1 MPRLFYTLLITLSL
15 MINTKVTIPDSKRA
29 ADIRNKVWPLLQ
41 KQLNDRGLGEDQPI
55 YIRIIKETK
64 TLQIWILSGAA
75 YKLFKSY
82 DICSFSGGLGTKT
95 LEWDSKSP
103 EGFYSV
109 TPDLLNPNSAYHLGI
124 NIGYPNK
131 LERQLKYTGDAIM
144 IHGDCVSIGCYA
156 MDDPT
161 IEEIYTLVY
170 EAFLHGQKTINIG
183 IFPFKMDD
191 AHMKTYA
198 NSSNIHFWENLKPG
212 FDIFQ
217 NTHIPPV
224 VSVSNKQYVF
234 KEAAPMPQ

>member
-1 MPRLFYTLLITLSL
+1 MPRLFHTLLITLSL
-15 MINTKVTIPDSKRA
+15 MINTKITIPDSKRA

-41 KQLNDRGLGEDQPI
+41 KQLKDKDLGEDQPV

-64 TLQIWILSGAA
+64 TLQLWILSGKE
-75 YKLFKSY
+75 YRLFKSY

-103 EGFYSV
+103 EGFYTV
-109 TPDLLNPNSAYHLGI
+109 TADLLNPNSAYHLGI

-131 LERQLKYTGDAIM
+131 LERQLGYTGDAIM

-161 IEEIYTLVY
+161 IEEIYTMVY
-170 EAFLHGQKTINIG
+170 EAFLHGQKVLNIG

-198 NSSNIHFWENLKPG
+198 NSPNIRFWQNLKPG

-217 NTHIPPV
+217 NTHIPPI
-224 VSVSNKQYVF
+224 VSVSNKKYVF
-234 KEAAPMPQ
+234 KEGCN

>member
-1 MPRLFYTLLITLSL
+1 MPKLFHLLLSGFLL
-15 MINTKVTIPDSKRA
+15 MGQPKINIPDSKRA
-29 ADIRNKVWPLLQ
+29 ADVRNKVWPLLQ
-41 KQLNDRGLGEDQPI
+41 KQLKDMELGDDQPV

-64 TLQIWILSGAA
+64 TLQLWILSGKA
-75 YKLFKSY
+75 YRLFKSY

-95 LEWDSKSP
+95 LEWDTKSP
-103 EGFYSV
+103 EGFYNV

-156 MDDPT
+156 MSDPI
-161 IEEIYTLVY
+161 IEEIYTIVY
-170 EAFLHGQKTINIG
+170 EAFLHGQKSIG
-183 IFPFKMDD
+183 ICIVPFKMDD

-198 NSSNIHFWENLKPG
+198 GSPNIRFWQNIKTG

-217 NTHIPPV
+217 NTHVPPV
-224 VSVSNKQYVF
+224 VSVSNRQYVF
-234 KEAAPMPQ
+234 KETAPAPR

>member
-1 MPRLFYTLLITLSL
+1 MPRLFHTLLITLSL
-15 MINTKVTIPDSKRA
+15 MINAKITIPDSKRA

-41 KQLNDRGLGEDQPI
+41 KQLKDRNLGEDQPI

-64 TLQIWILSGAA
+64 TLQLWILSGKN
-75 YKLFKSY
+75 YQLFKSY
-82 DICSFSGGLGTKT
+82 DICSFAGGLGTKT

-103 EGFYSV
+103 EGFYTV

-131 LERQLKYTGDAIM
+131 LERQLGYTGDAIM

-156 MDDPT
+156 RDEPT
-161 IEEIYTLVY
+161 IEEIYTMVY
-170 EAFLHGQKTINIG
+170 EAFLHGQKVLNIG

-198 NSSNIHFWENLKPG
+198 NSPNIRFWQNLTPG

-217 NTHIPPV
+217 NTHIPPIV
-224 VSVSNKQYVF
+224 TVSNKKYVF
-234 KEAAPMPQ
+234 KEAAPTPQ